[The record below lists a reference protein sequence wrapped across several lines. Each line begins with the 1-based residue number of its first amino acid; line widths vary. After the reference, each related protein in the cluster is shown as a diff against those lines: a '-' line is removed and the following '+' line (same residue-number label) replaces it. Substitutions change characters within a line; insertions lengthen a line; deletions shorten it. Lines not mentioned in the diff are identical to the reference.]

1 MRRCHRSAAH
11 AAVQT
16 ARQSRINVTARCGN
30 LRLELEVRCY
40 TPGGEI
46 RHFSA
51 VCVLKLR
58 KIAFAERN
66 TLVRCSE
73 HGFAICLADEYGR
86 NVAVRRHI
94 DQIALYVV
102 VNDDGLRTGVL
113 RIVLLLREGE
123 NFAVLL
129 ACALNQR
136 DFAREGLAGEIGR
149 CTDTADHI
157 RIGAVQACDLLG
169 SCFCRVAVPN
179 LSVTDQK
186 IRRGGFYVVHACDG
200 KRRVIRRRRCDR
212 TVIRIGRQRQVSA
225 ALALVGRAVLIAGR
239 THQADT
245 RILYP
250 LVDLLHLG
258 FGSFR
263 EACGQAETHVDG
275 IRTQHDGI
283 LKCRKNIRVVRTA
296 AVIAEDL
303 HDHQLGIR
311 SNTRYL
317 AAVCTDNARNVR
329 AV

>member
-1 MRRCHRSAAH
+1 MM
-11 AAVQT
+11 T
-16 ARQSRINVTARCGN
+16 
-30 LRLELEVRCY
+30 
-40 TPGGEI
+40 
-46 RHFSA
+46 
-51 VCVLKLR
+51 
-58 KIAFAERN
+58 AFAPAFFA
-66 TLVRCSE
+66 LFSFCAKVRISPFSSP
-73 HGFAICLADEYGR
+73 G
-86 NVAVRRHI
+86 
-94 DQIALYVV
+94 
-102 VNDDGLRTGVL
+102 
-113 RIVLLLREGE
+113 
-123 NFAVLL
+123 
-129 ACALNQR
+129 ALNQR

-258 FGSFR
+258 FR
-263 EACGQAETHVDG
+263 
-275 IRTQHDGI
+275 
-283 LKCRKNIRVVRTA
+283 
-296 AVIAEDL
+296 
-303 HDHQLGIR
+303 QLPR
-311 SNTRYL
+311 SLRSGRDS
-317 AAVCTDNARNVR
+317 C
-329 AV
+329 